1 VGTEDYKGHVIFQP
15 GCATVDRAAF
25 AQSQVASIYIEY
37 SSSTLSFR
45 TEAFKAASS
54 DGGGG
59 FTVTRE
65 CSRSDSGE
73 PRWRT
78 ESLEGSAFEDTN
90 ASWVNEAC
98 PPLPSPA
105 AVYICGPGAAIDA
118 TALAIAAT
126 ALAATALAHTLA
138 TSTSSVAAANT
149 AAALTTTSVALST
162 TSVALSTAAKPAAPL
177 ALATAALA
185 TPTLATTSVA
195 LSTAA
200 KPVTAAVLPAAALS
214 SALPAASITTVA
226 APQPRPTLSSSSTA
240 ASTVATPIAAKASG
254 APCTNEWHGV
264 VCCPESHPRLQALSS
279 RVCENEQVE
288 PVLDGFAAG
297 QTWPLGCASGSVT
310 GTSIDRE
317 RCEVVGLALGDNNLN
332 GELSADLPGL
342 DAVDVRGN
350 DRLQGSLPSWV
361 AEAPLEVRLGVNDFD
376 YNDDDSSLVS
386 LFTRCRTDPSLACE
400 GLPPRSC
407 RAFGNDHVVALEDP
421 NKCVACNMSLSVTV
435 AIMVLLVL
443 LFVAVLVGYIRL
455 IYKYP
460 DTLRR
465 GVNTASLL
473 IGHMQTV
480 SILTSLQLSWPSSV
494 LETQRWVFSPVNF
507 FDLGA
512 TRPECVFGSIY
523 YAFQIARVWSVIV
536 LLLSVPLVQS
546 LLKRKHM
553 RLRTHESMRCCGK
566 MITERTW
573 DSLELAETIIFQIQ
587 FFVMLRAILGLV
599 DSFGSHD
606 DGALFAAF
614 SALLLLLLE
623 AGLVVKY
630 LLNVRALVTGRT
642 VGRFARLSADRL
654 KLRMGYLTR
663 RFADHAPYWQFVVWS
678 RQFLLAIDAWLTR
691 CVDRRRGHTVQ

>member
-1 VGTEDYKGHVIFQP
+1 M
-15 GCATVDRAAF
+15 
-25 AQSQVASIYIEY
+25 
-37 SSSTLSFR
+37 
-45 TEAFKAASS
+45 
-54 DGGGG
+54 
-59 FTVTRE
+59 
-65 CSRSDSGE
+65 
-73 PRWRT
+73 
-78 ESLEGSAFEDTN
+78 N
-90 ASWVNEAC
+90 
-98 PPLPSPA
+98 
-105 AVYICGPGAAIDA
+105 
-118 TALAIAAT
+118 
-126 ALAATALAHTLA
+126 
-138 TSTSSVAAANT
+138 
-149 AAALTTTSVALST
+149 ST
-162 TSVALSTAAKPAAPL
+162 TSWSDASFL
-177 ALATAALA
+177 
-185 TPTLATTSVA
+185 
-195 LSTAA
+195 
-200 KPVTAAVLPAAALS
+200 PVLKRWSRHYRRT
-214 SALPAASITTVA
+214 
-226 APQPRPTLSSSSTA
+226 RPTDVVRALMALYDSANGESWLSNRNWL
-240 ASTVATPIAAKASG
+240 SG

-264 VCCPESHPRLQALSS
+264 VCCPESHPRLRALSS
-279 RVCENEQVE
+279 RVCENEQGE
-288 PVLDGFAAG
+288 PVPDGFAAG

-421 NKCVACNMSLSVTV
+421 NKCVACEMSLSVTV

-443 LFVAVLVGYIRL
+443 LFVACLVGYIRL

-623 AGLVVKY
+623 VGLVVKY

-642 VGRFARLSADRL
+642 IGRFARLSADRL